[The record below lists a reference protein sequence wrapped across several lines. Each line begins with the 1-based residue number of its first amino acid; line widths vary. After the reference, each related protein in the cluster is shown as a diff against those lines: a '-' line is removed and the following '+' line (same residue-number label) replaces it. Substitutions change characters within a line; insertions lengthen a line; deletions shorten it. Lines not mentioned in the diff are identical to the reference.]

1 MKFLFRSLLI
11 ALPFA
16 LFGADSPAH
25 AQAQSGDGATP
36 RFEFPAGCEIGR
48 DCWFFAYMDHD
59 PTDGYRDRMCG
70 LRTYDA
76 HKGTD
81 IAPIDPA
88 APIAVIAAAD
98 GVVLGVRDGMDDTV
112 MRARDETRMAAQ
124 CGNGVR
130 LDHGNGWTSQY
141 CHLER
146 GSVSVQR
153 GAKVTAGQ
161 ILGWV
166 GSSGRSELRHL
177 HFQVER
183 NGTPVDPFNGEAPAS
198 AAQCDATAMT
208 DQALWHGAERR
219 EISDYSPSTIYR
231 AGLTTV
237 VPDRE
242 RVLFDGYP
250 DTGPVTA
257 DALVGYIVLLGVVSG
272 TTLDMRITGP
282 GGQRLFENRRTLD
295 QDRARLFT
303 FTGPRRKSAAW
314 MAGTYRVH
322 FSLQGQGPDGDFQIE
337 TERKIVL
344 E

>member
-1 MKFLFRSLLI
+1 MKSLFLPLLI
-11 ALPFA
+11 GVLAGMLGVDGSA
-16 LFGADSPAH
+16 R
-25 AQAQSGDGATP
+25 AQAPGTASDAP

-59 PTDGYRDRMCG
+59 PSDGYRDRMCG
-70 LRTYDA
+70 LRTYNA

-81 IAPIDPA
+81 IAPIDPE
-88 APIAVIAAAD
+88 APVAVIAAAD
-98 GVVLGVRDGMDDTV
+98 GVVLGVRDGMDDNV
-112 MRARDETRMAAQ
+112 MRARDETRMSAQ

-130 LDHGNGWTSQY
+130 LDHGGGWTSQY

-146 GSVSVQR
+146 DSVSVQR

-198 AAQCDATAMT
+198 TAQCDATAMT

-219 EISDYSPSTIYR
+219 EISDYAPSTIYR
-231 AGLTTV
+231 AGLATV

-250 DTGPVTA
+250 DTGSVTA

-272 TTLDMRITGP
+272 TTLDMLITGP
-282 GGQRLFENRRTLD
+282 DGQRIFENRRTLD

-314 MAGTYRVH
+314 SPGVYRLRFVL
-322 FSLQGQGPDGDFQIE
+322 SGEGATGEYQVE
-337 TERKIVL
+337 TERQIVL
-344 E
+344 Q